1 MNRGLAAALC
11 GSVSLFAM
19 PVFAAEQAPAAE
31 AAKTTGLQE
40 IVVTASRVETTSQ
53 KTPIALTVYSGADL
67 AAKGVS
73 NMQALSSID
82 ASLNITSSTGAA
94 YVAVRGIASTDVTET
109 GDPSVPIAR
118 DGFYTNRSFNI
129 QSSMYDVARVEVLK
143 GPQGTLNGRNSTG
156 GLVSIITNRPV
167 NRNEGY
173 INLGTG
179 NYGAFDADAGVN
191 WAASDQF
198 QIRASG
204 TYHAHDGYRNLTGL
218 YNGAAQRGDDLK
230 VGSGRIQAAWKPVNG
245 LKLWASYQHDE
256 IDNVGDVTMDS
267 AIGTRPD
274 FGNAKSL
281 PIPRRPP
288 PASPATVP
296 AGKQSMTRCLPASR

>member
-11 GSVSLFAM
+11 ASVSFFAV
-19 PVFAAEQAPAAE
+19 PAYAAEQAPE
-31 AAKTTGLQE
+31 SPKTGGLSE

-67 AAKGVS
+67 AAKGVT

-82 ASLNITSSTGAA
+82 ASLNITTSTGAA

-156 GLVSIITNRPV
+156 GLVSIITNRP
-167 NRNEGY
+167 NAKTGGY
-173 INLGTG
+173 VTLGTG
-179 NYGAFDADAGVN
+179 NYNAFDADAGVN
-191 WAASDQF
+191 LAVSDRF
-198 QIRASG
+198 QVRASG
-204 TYHAHDGYRNLTGL
+204 TYHSHDGYRNLTGL
-218 YNGAAQRGDDLK
+218 
-230 VGSGRIQAAWKPVNG
+230 
-245 LKLWASYQHDE
+245 
-256 IDNVGDVTMDS
+256 
-267 AIGTRPD
+267 
-274 FGNAKSL
+274 
-281 PIPRRPP
+281 
-288 PASPATVP
+288 
-296 AGKQSMTRCLPASR
+296 